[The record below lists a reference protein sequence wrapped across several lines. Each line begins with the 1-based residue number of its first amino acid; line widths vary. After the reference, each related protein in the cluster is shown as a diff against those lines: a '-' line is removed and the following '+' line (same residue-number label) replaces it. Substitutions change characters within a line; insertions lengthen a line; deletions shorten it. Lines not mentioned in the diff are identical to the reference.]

1 MGAASAWKHFLELL
15 NEADASVLVN
25 DVTFWILAGLY
36 GMIALAAFVQLVRI
50 HVRVPEYGMTTQKL
64 FHILNC
70 ITAAARCVVF
80 ALWYK
85 IIAIGKDSGGST
97 LVNVL
102 LDFPSLLFF
111 TTYTLLVLFWSEIY
125 NQARSMSTSMLRPIF
140 IITNAFVY
148 IVTASVWTWM
158 LIVENTEKHGSADAQ
173 LVTETI
179 GLSGQNDI
187 NVHVLGFRIT
197 SIFLAAMSVL
207 VVISFLFY
215 GLKLYYMLKK
225 FPLESKGTLVF
236 RGQGRLRSDDWSP
249 VRGMKE

>member
-1 MGAASAWKHFLELL
+1 
-15 NEADASVLVN
+15 
-25 DVTFWILAGLY
+25 
-36 GMIALAAFVQLVRI
+36 
-50 HVRVPEYGMTTQKL
+50 
-64 FHILNC
+64 
-70 ITAAARCVVF
+70 
-80 ALWYK
+80 
-85 IIAIGKDSGGST
+85 
-97 LVNVL
+97 
-102 LDFPSLLFF
+102 
-111 TTYTLLVLFWSEIY
+111 
-125 NQARSMSTSMLRPIF
+125 MSTSMLRPIF
-140 IITNAFVY
+140 IIINAFVY

-173 LVTETI
+173 LVTKTI

-236 RGQGRLRSDDWSP
+236 RGQGRLRSDDWSS
-249 VRGMKE
+249 VRE